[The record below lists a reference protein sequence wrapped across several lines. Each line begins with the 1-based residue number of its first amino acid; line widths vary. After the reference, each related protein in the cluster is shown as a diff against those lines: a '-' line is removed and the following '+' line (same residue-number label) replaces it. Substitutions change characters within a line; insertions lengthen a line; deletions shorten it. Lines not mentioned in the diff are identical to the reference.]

1 MQVANTKE
9 AKYDRGMEERVLLA
23 RLHKAKNG
31 GALRRADFMPGRYFL
46 VWCCLH
52 RCVRVVLF
60 LLKLNFFFYLFL
72 FFSPGCEILK
82 PSPLCAVY
90 TLACFRIPLPSARAG
105 PAVVCG

>member
-46 VWCCLH
+46 VWCC
-52 RCVRVVLF
+52 
-60 LLKLNFFFYLFL
+60 
-72 FFSPGCEILK
+72 
-82 PSPLCAVY
+82 
-90 TLACFRIPLPSARAG
+90 
-105 PAVVCG
+105 